1 MRKTRE
7 LEISTTDLAAQPF
20 FYEIRVKGRLSGE
33 QWAAWFD
40 NVSVTTAKGE
50 SILRGTLPDHAA
62 LYGLLSR
69 LRDLAVP
76 LLAVNVLDAEAQR
89 RLHAQSKRYNLMINL
104 VLILVYLLL
113 LGGLSAITVFL
124 TEGHIM
130 HTALALSGLF
140 AVVGGLSYA
149 FSLWSGHKAWNWIT
163 YAMWP
168 GSLITFFIYTA
179 VVGLLPTTLSIAVLL
194 LLTAGGLIYLVYT
207 FRSRA
212 QKVDE
217 VIVKWE
223 TLGSDS
229 PRQDS

>member
-7 LEISTTDLAAQPF
+7 LEISTTDLATQPF
-20 FYEIRVKGRLSGE
+20 FYEIRVKGRLSGD
-33 QWAAWFD
+33 QWTAWFD
-40 NVSVTTAKGE
+40 NVTVSTAKGE

-76 LLAVNVLDAEAQR
+76 LLAVNVLDAEAR
-89 RLHAQSKRYNLMINL
+89 RKLHMQSKRYNLMINL

-113 LGGLSAITVFL
+113 LGGLSAVTVFL

-130 HTALALSGLF
+130 HTALALSVLF
-140 AVVGGLSYA
+140 AVVGALSYA
-149 FSLWSGHKAWNWIT
+149 FSLWSGQKAWNWIT
-163 YAMWP
+163 YGMWP

-179 VVGLLPTTLSIAVLL
+179 ETHLLHPALSIAMLL
-194 LLTAGGLIYLVYT
+194 FLTAGGLIYLVYY

-212 QKVDE
+212 QKIDE
-217 VIVKWE
+217 VIVEWE
-223 TLGSDS
+223 ALGDDS
-229 PRQDS
+229 RDG